1 MVGNI
6 IDVNQDTLQTSQETS
21 NTSAKSEIF
30 MFFLRLIDSLH
41 RMLEAIESVVENIP
55 IANTSEPIVI
65 AQKSFA
71 VSIQQVDT
79 EEFTQSGQ
87 TFSVNYRG
95 FSDDSQT
102 LNSNDL
108 VFGSPSQQSTAA
120 INLPNNLLSALPN
133 ITKNNTRITHSVFI
147 TDSLFLRR
155 NNYNLEVGSVI
166 ISATVVG
173 ADTIRELDPP
183 VDLRFQV
190 NPVSSYYY
198 SMCLISY
205 FL

>member
-1 MVGNI
+1 
-6 IDVNQDTLQTSQETS
+6 
-21 NTSAKSEIF
+21 
-30 MFFLRLIDSLH
+30 
-41 RMLEAIESVVENIP
+41 MLEALKSVVESIP
-55 IANTSEPIVI
+55 IINISEPIVI
-65 AQKSFA
+65 IQKSFA
-71 VSIQQVDT
+71 VSVQQMDT
-79 EEFTQSGQ
+79 EEFTQFGQ
-87 TFSVNYRG
+87 TFSVNYRT
-95 FSDDSQT
+95 FSDENQT

-166 ISATVVG
+166 ISTTVVG

-205 FL
+205 FV

>member
-1 MVGNI
+1 
-6 IDVNQDTLQTSQETS
+6 
-21 NTSAKSEIF
+21 
-30 MFFLRLIDSLH
+30 
-41 RMLEAIESVVENIP
+41 MLEAIEKVVESIP
-55 IANTSEPIVI
+55 IINISEPIVI
-65 AQKSFA
+65 AQKLFA
-71 VSIQQVDT
+71 ISVQQVDT
-79 EEFTQSGQ
+79 EEFTQFGQ
-87 TFSVNYRG
+87 TFSINSKG
-95 FSDDSQT
+95 FPDENQT

-108 VFGSPSQQSTAA
+108 VFGSPSQQSTAV
-120 INLPNNLLSALPN
+120 INLPKNLLSALPN
-133 ITKNNTRITHSVFI
+133 LTKNNTRITHSVFI

-173 ADTIRELDPP
+173 ANTIRKLDPP

-190 NPVSSYYY
+190 NQVSSYYY

>member
-1 MVGNI
+1 
-6 IDVNQDTLQTSQETS
+6 
-21 NTSAKSEIF
+21 
-30 MFFLRLIDSLH
+30 
-41 RMLEAIESVVENIP
+41 MLEAIESVVENIP

-79 EEFTQSGQ
+79 EEFTQIGQ

-108 VFGSPSQQSTAA
+108 VFGSPLKQPTAA
-120 INLPNNLLSALPN
+120 INLPNTLLSELPN
-133 ITKNNTRITHSVFI
+133 IAKNNTRITHSVFT

-166 ISATVVG
+166 ISTTVVG
-173 ADTIRELDPP
+173 VDMISKLGTP
-183 VDLRFQV
+183 VNLRFLV
-190 NPVSSYYY
+190 NPVSVTIIIV
-198 SMCLISY
+198 CL
-205 FL
+205 LCLT

>member
-1 MVGNI
+1 
-6 IDVNQDTLQTSQETS
+6 
-21 NTSAKSEIF
+21 
-30 MFFLRLIDSLH
+30 
-41 RMLEAIESVVENIP
+41 MLEAVESVVENIP
-55 IANTSEPIVI
+55 IINISEPIVI

-71 VSIQQVDT
+71 VSVQQVDT
-79 EEFTQSGQ
+79 KEFTQFGQ
-87 TFSVNYRG
+87 TFSVNYKG
-95 FSDDSQT
+95 FSDENQT

-108 VFGSPSQQSTAA
+108 VFGIPSEQPTAV
-120 INLPNNLLSALPN
+120 INLPNNLLSALSN

-166 ISATVVG
+166 ISTTVVG
-173 ADTIRELDPP
+173 TDTIRELDPP

-190 NPVSSYYY
+190 NPVSSYYC

>member
-1 MVGNI
+1 
-6 IDVNQDTLQTSQETS
+6 
-21 NTSAKSEIF
+21 
-30 MFFLRLIDSLH
+30 
-41 RMLEAIESVVENIP
+41 MLEAIESVVESIP
-55 IANTSEPIVI
+55 IINISEPIVI
-65 AQKSFA
+65 TQKLFA
-71 VSIQQVDT
+71 VSVQQVNT
-79 EEFTQSGQ
+79 EEFTQFGQ
-87 TFSVNYRG
+87 TFSVDLKG
-95 FSDDSQT
+95 FSNENET

-108 VFGSPSQQSTAA
+108 VFGSPSQQSTAV

-133 ITKNNTRITHSVFI
+133 LTKNNTRITHSVFI

-166 ISATVVG
+166 ISASVVG

-190 NPVSSYYY
+190 NPVSKYHH

>member
-1 MVGNI
+1 MNI
-6 IDVNQDTLQTSQETS
+6 V
-21 NTSAKSEIF
+21 
-30 MFFLRLIDSLH
+30 SLH
-41 RMLEAIESVVENIP
+41 RMLEAIESVVEGIP
-55 IANTSEPIVI
+55 IINISEPIVI
-65 AQKSFA
+65 AQKLFA
-71 VSIQQVDT
+71 VSVQQVDT

-87 TFSVNYRG
+87 TFSINYRG
-95 FSDDSQT
+95 FSDNSQT

-108 VFGSPSQQSTAA
+108 VFGSSSQQSTAA

-133 ITKNNTRITHSVFI
+133 LTKNNTRITHSIFI

-173 ADTIRELDPP
+173 ADTIRKLDPP

-190 NPVSSYYY
+190 NQVSPHYY
-198 SMCLISY
+198 SMCLIFY

>member
-1 MVGNI
+1 MNI
-6 IDVNQDTLQTSQETS
+6 V
-21 NTSAKSEIF
+21 
-30 MFFLRLIDSLH
+30 SLH
-41 RMLEAIESVVENIP
+41 RMLEAIESVVESIP
-55 IANTSEPIVI
+55 IINISEPIVI
-65 AQKSFA
+65 TQKSFA
-71 VSIQQVDT
+71 VSVQQVDT
-79 EEFTQSGQ
+79 EEFTQFGE
-87 TFSVNYRG
+87 TFSINYRG
-95 FSDDSQT
+95 FSDNSQS
-102 LNSNDL
+102 LSSNDL

-120 INLPNNLLSALPN
+120 INLPSNLLSALPN
-133 ITKNNTRITHSVFI
+133 KNNTRITHSVFI

-190 NPVSSYYY
+190 NQVSSYYY

>member
-1 MVGNI
+1 
-6 IDVNQDTLQTSQETS
+6 
-21 NTSAKSEIF
+21 
-30 MFFLRLIDSLH
+30 
-41 RMLEAIESVVENIP
+41 MLEAIESVVENIP

-102 LNSNDL
+102 LTSNDL
-108 VFGSPSQQSTAA
+108 VFGSPFKQPTAA
-120 INLPNNLLSALPN
+120 INLPNTLLSELPN
-133 ITKNNTRITHSVFI
+133 IAKNNTRITHSVFT

-166 ISATVVG
+166 ISTTVVG
-173 ADTIRELDPP
+173 VDMISKLGTP
-183 VDLRFQV
+183 VNLRFLV
-190 NPVSSYYY
+190 NPVSLTIIIV
-198 SMCLISY
+198 CL
-205 FL
+205 

>member
-1 MVGNI
+1 
-6 IDVNQDTLQTSQETS
+6 
-21 NTSAKSEIF
+21 
-30 MFFLRLIDSLH
+30 
-41 RMLEAIESVVENIP
+41 MLEAIESVVESIP
-55 IANTSEPIVI
+55 IINISEPIVI
-65 AQKSFA
+65 TQKLFA
-71 VSIQQVDT
+71 VSVQQVDT
-79 EEFTQSGQ
+79 EEFTQFGQ
-87 TFSVNYRG
+87 TFSVDLKG
-95 FSDDSQT
+95 FSNENET
-102 LNSNDL
+102 LNSNYL
-108 VFGSPSQQSTAA
+108 VFGSSSQQSTAV

-133 ITKNNTRITHSVFI
+133 LAKNNTRITHSVFI

-173 ADTIRELDPP
+173 ADTIRELDRP

-190 NPVSSYYY
+190 NPVSKYHY

>member
-1 MVGNI
+1 
-6 IDVNQDTLQTSQETS
+6 
-21 NTSAKSEIF
+21 
-30 MFFLRLIDSLH
+30 
-41 RMLEAIESVVENIP
+41 MLEGVESVVENVP
-55 IANTSEPIVI
+55 ITNITDPIVI
-65 AQKSFA
+65 TQKSFA
-71 VSIQQVDT
+71 VSVQQVDI

-95 FSDDSQT
+95 FLYENQT

-108 VFGSPSQQSTAA
+108 VFQSPSQQSTAV

-166 ISATVVG
+166 ISTTVVG
-173 ADTIRELDPP
+173 ADTINKLGTP
-183 VDLRFQV
+183 VNLTFLV
-190 NPVSSYYY
+190 NPVS
-198 SMCLISY
+198 
-205 FL
+205 